1 LKGSLY
7 LPFNFTYIIIPV
19 EAATGHLLPENKL
32 QVFHMSFHNK
42 IGISA
47 TAAPELMK

>member
-7 LPFNFTYIIIPV
+7 LPFYLTYIITPV
-19 EAATGHLLPENKL
+19 EAVIGHLLSENKL
-32 QVFHMSFHNK
+32 QVFHISFHNK

-47 TAAPELMK
+47 TAAPE